1 MKRIRKRQ
9 CQCCK
14 DFFFPDYRNLNRQH
28 FCGKPECR
36 QASKSASQKR
46 WLKKNP
52 DYFKGSEHVERV
64 REWRRVNPGRAHH
77 KPSAGML
84 QDRCSGIPS
93 QKQDVS
99 PLLPAET
106 QGSPPVLQDICLAQ

>member
-52 DYFKGSEHVERV
+52 DYFKGDAWGDAFEILDLLGSE
-64 REWRRVNPGRAHH
+64 RR
-77 KPSAGML
+77 
-84 QDRCSGIPS
+84 QDG
-93 QKQDVS
+93 
-99 PLLPAET
+99 
-106 QGSPPVLQDICLAQ
+106 